1 MENRI
6 LTENQK
12 RLENEDIVLKMEMEE
27 MELIKR
33 LQNTQLMQKA
43 AYEDLEK
50 ALGGQDV
57 DLSRLTTSQKKSR
70 TKKNAQKEDF
80 SDL

>member
-57 DLSRLTTSQKKSR
+57 DLSRLTTSQKKTR
-70 TKKNAQKEDF
+70 TKKSAQKEDF